1 MGLVKVRAQ
10 PHSVGCALRRLT
22 IGPTLTAATRAMVL
36 RSCWTEPRSVRSF
49 VRIGADV
56 ELQIRGSAPS
66 TLRRDAVSLGAIL
79 KSIRV
84 PVTVSGHPRT
94 LAKEI
99 HAF

>member
-1 MGLVKVRAQ
+1 MCASAFDDRADADSGNASDGLAVMPGGAEI
-10 PHSVGCALRRLT
+10 S
-22 IGPTLTAATRAMVL
+22 
-36 RSCWTEPRSVRSF
+36 SF

-56 ELQIRGSAPS
+56 ELQTRGSAPS